1 MRHNIAR
8 GPLRAE
14 HVAQPTAFCS
24 TRENRAPRRQGL
36 RMGRSDL
43 KPEFTLPEVRGREA
57 ASLCQRLE
65 QGTKPNVHFSPPEQP
80 KQGHCEQS

>member
-1 MRHNIAR
+1 M
-8 GPLRAE
+8 
-14 HVAQPTAFCS
+14 
-24 TRENRAPRRQGL
+24 